1 MKYKEPIIAMLLLA
15 GAVSCEIVE
24 RPSKPEVPDL
34 PISLS
39 IGQPDTKAVIDTTVM
54 PPSYTI
60 YLSAYHYAED
70 ATSVAENYFSGVRFN
85 QSESDTLWHAAPV
98 RYWPLGGTL
107 DFLGIASD
115 YDLSSS
121 LQWGT
126 DRNTEG
132 VVVRIPE
139 DFEGSS
145 EILYSYAPQQKS
157 EVNIVPMVFH
167 HTQAMLEFNF
177 KSECE
182 DILRLVDITVKDCY
196 CGGTLIVINSPV
208 SYAKWDVENS
218 ESRDVKLSTV
228 FPETPLDKGH
238 DKSYSIAIL
247 PKTGQSFTVRFRQR
261 ANITCP
267 WETMSV
273 EIPFDYEEPAQ
284 KWKAGKK
291 YIYNFLLDPDQ
302 IRFTAEATNM
312 DTGDGTLVY
321 VNEDTN

>member
-1 MKYKEPIIAMLLLA
+1 MLLLA

-24 RPSKPEVPDL
+24 RPTKPEVPDV

-39 IGQPDTKAVIDTTVM
+39 IGQPDTKAVVDTTVM
-54 PPSYTI
+54 PQSYTI
-60 YLSAYHYAED
+60 YLSAYHYAD
-70 ATSVAENYFSGVRFN
+70 DGATVAENYFSGVGFN
-85 QSESDTLWHAAPV
+85 LSESDTLWHANPV

-139 DFEGSS
+139 EFDGSS

-157 EVNIVPMVFH
+157 EVNVVPMEFH
-167 HTQAMLEFNF
+167 HTQALLEFNF

-182 DILRLVDITVKDCY
+182 DILKLIDITVKECF
-196 CGGTLIVINSPV
+196 CGGTLIIVNSPI
-208 SYAKWDVENS
+208 SYAKWIVDDSDSGDVRVS
-218 ESRDVKLSTV
+218 SV

-238 DKSYSIAIL
+238 DKSYRIAIL
-247 PKTGQSFTVRFRQR
+247 PKRGQNFTIRFRQR
-261 ANITCP
+261 ANITSP

-273 EIPFDYEEPAQ
+273 EIPFEYDQPSMN
-284 KWKAGKK
+284 WKAGKK
-291 YIYNFLLDPDQ
+291 YIYNFLLDPER
-302 IRFTAEATNM
+302 ITFTAEATNM
-312 DTGDGTLVY
+312 DTGDGALVY
-321 VNEDTN
+321 VNENTK